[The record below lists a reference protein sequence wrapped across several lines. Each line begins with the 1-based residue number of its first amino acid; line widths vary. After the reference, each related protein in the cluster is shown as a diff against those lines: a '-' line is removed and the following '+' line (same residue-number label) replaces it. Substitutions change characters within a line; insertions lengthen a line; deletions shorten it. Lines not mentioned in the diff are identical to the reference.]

1 MANTQIVQPTDVVVD
16 NIRIESSTK
25 KKIIDI
31 TDLVQAIDINES
43 LITPMLTGVILLV
56 DGAGLLTQLPLV
68 GQEKITF
75 KITKGPSPGREG
87 WNREFTFYV
96 RSIEN
101 ITRVNDFTT
110 EYQIRIVEESFFWNA
125 LENISQSY
133 EGTIDQILT
142 DIVTTQLRSE
152 IDAEASA
159 GTFKCVIPS
168 WNPYRAM
175 TWLTNRARTE
185 SNAPFYLYDT
195 LFDGLQFRSIETLFN
210 RLPYKGRK
218 LYPHKEMVPR
228 SLYQAKA
235 GLEKDVEDKIQMCMT
250 FESVKVTPTA
260 EMILDGAF
268 GSRFTL
274 LDTMTKVVQHKDW
287 DYSAE
292 FGASTPFGESTG
304 TIQRIEMYKAASD
317 KTKWEELPISGY
329 RAAERIYAFSGS
341 AFGTTSTMSYN
352 EDALNTEPWRIARD
366 RQLQNFVYK
375 ASIPGDKY
383 IQAGMMV
390 ELMLNKNLM
399 LGKDQESEV
408 LDRRRSGMHIIT
420 AVKHRFHLPKQQYI
434 QTIEMARDSM
444 KADHEHAN

>member
-1 MANTQIVQPTDVVVD
+1 MANFGTVQPTDALVSD
-16 NIRIESSTK
+16 ILIESATK
-25 KKIIDI
+25 KKLIDI
-31 TDLVQAIDINES
+31 TDLVNAIDINES
-43 LITPMLTGVILLV
+43 LTTPMLTGVMLIV

-75 KITKGPSPGREG
+75 KVTRGASPGRQG
-87 WNREFTFYV
+87 WTEEFTFYV

-101 ITRVNDFTT
+101 LVRVNDFTF
-110 EYQIRIVEESFFWNA
+110 EYQIRIVQESFFWNA

-133 EGTIDQILT
+133 EGTIDTIVQ
-142 DIVTTQLRSE
+142 DIVTTNLRSE
-152 IDAEASA
+152 VDVEPTS

-168 WNPYRAM
+168 WNPYRALS
-175 TWLTNRARTE
+175 WLTNRARTE

-195 LFDGLQFRSIETLFN
+195 LFDGLQFRSIQTLFN
-210 RLPYKGRK
+210 RRPFENRK

-228 SLYQAKA
+228 SIAESKA
-235 GLEKDVEDKIQMCMT
+235 GSEIDLEDKIQMCIS

-260 EMILDGAF
+260 ELILDGAF
-268 GSRFTL
+268 GSTFTL
-274 LDTMTKVVQHKDW
+274 LDTMTKIVDRKEW

-292 FGASTPFGESTG
+292 FGSSTPFGTSTG

-317 KTKWEELPISGY
+317 KTRWEELPISGY
-329 RAAERIYAFSGS
+329 KAAERIYAFSGQS
-341 AFGTTSTMSYN
+341 FGTGSIMSYN
-352 EDALNTEPWRIARD
+352 EDALNCEPWRIARD

-375 ASIPGDKY
+375 AVIPGDKY

-390 ELMLNKNLM
+390 ELMLNKNVM
-399 LGKDQESEV
+399 HGKNAESEV
-408 LDRRRSGMHIIT
+408 LDKRRSGMHIIT
-420 AVKHRFHLPKQQYI
+420 AVKHRFHLPKQQYV